1 MMDEEGTVFLE
12 ERRKSGKTEYLNC
25 LDEREANR

>member
-1 MMDEEGTVFLE
+1 MMDEERMGFLE

-25 LDEREANR
+25 EDEREANR